1 LKKEFILRIIKSF
14 IVILSFAGLGLGQ
27 SVEIN
32 GEKVEVGQE
41 DLVFEVKGLVCS
53 FCAHGLQKGMSK
65 LKFVDKK
72 KYTKGVYTDITHQ
85 FVKVGLKKN
94 KEPNIDKALTAIQ
107 DAGYEVLR
115 SYLNPTG
122 SDLEMKEYEKGSK

>member
-1 LKKEFILRIIKSF
+1 
-14 IVILSFAGLGLGQ
+14 
-27 SVEIN
+27 
-32 GEKVEVGQE
+32 
-41 DLVFEVKGLVCS
+41 
-53 FCAHGLQKGMSK
+53 MSK

-115 SYLNPTG
+115 SYVNPTG

>member
-1 LKKEFILRIIKSF
+1 MRIVKSF

>member
-1 LKKEFILRIIKSF
+1 MRLIKTLIIT
-14 IVILSFAGLGLGQ
+14 LGLAGIAFGQ
-27 SVEIN
+27 SIEIN
-32 GEKVEVGQE
+32 GQTVEVGQG

-85 FVKVGLKKN
+85 FVKVGLKKD
-94 KEPNIDKALTAIQ
+94 KAPNIDKALTAIQ

-115 SYLNPTG
+115 SYVNPTG
-122 SDLEMKEYEKGSK
+122 SALEMNEYEKASK

>member
-1 LKKEFILRIIKSF
+1 MRNIIKSLIF
-14 IVILSFAGLGLGQ
+14 TIGLAGLSYGQ

-32 GEKVEVGQE
+32 GQKVDVGQE
-41 DLVFEVKGLVCS
+41 DLVFQVKGLVCS
-53 FCAHGLQKGMSK
+53 FCAHGLQKGLSK

-94 KEPNIDKALTAIQ
+94 KKPNIDKALNVIT
-107 DAGYEVLR
+107 DAGYEVLK
-115 SYLNPTG
+115 SYVNPTG
-122 SDLEMKEYEKGSK
+122 SALKVKEYEKASK

>member
-1 LKKEFILRIIKSF
+1 MRIVKSF
-14 IVILSFAGLGLGQ
+14 IVILSFAGLALGQ

-115 SYLNPTG
+115 SYVNPTG
-122 SDLEMKEYEKGSK
+122 SDLEMNEYEKGSK

>member
-1 LKKEFILRIIKSF
+1 MRIIKSF

>member
-1 LKKEFILRIIKSF
+1 LRIIKSF
-14 IVILSFAGLGLGQ
+14 IVILGLAGIAFGQ

-41 DLVFEVKGLVCS
+41 DLVFEIKGLVCS

-85 FVKVGLKKN
+85 FVKVGLKKD
-94 KEPNIDKALTAIQ
+94 KIPNIDKALVAIQ
-107 DAGYEVLR
+107 NAGYEVLK
-115 SYLNPTG
+115 SYVNPTG
-122 SDLEMKEYEKGSK
+122 KALKVKEYEKVSK

>member
-1 LKKEFILRIIKSF
+1 MRIVKSF
-14 IVILSFAGLGLGQ
+14 IVILSFAGLALGQ

-115 SYLNPTG
+115 SYVNPTG

>member
-1 LKKEFILRIIKSF
+1 MRIIKSF
-14 IVILSFAGLGLGQ
+14 IVILGLAGIAFGQ

-41 DLVFEVKGLVCS
+41 DLVFEIKGLVCS

-65 LKFVDKK
+65 LKFIDKK

-85 FVKVGLKKN
+85 FVKVGLKKD
-94 KEPNIDKALTAIQ
+94 KIPNIDKALVAIQ
-107 DAGYEVLR
+107 NAGYEVLK
-115 SYLNPTG
+115 SYVNPTG
-122 SDLEMKEYEKGSK
+122 KALKVKEYEKVSK

>member
-1 LKKEFILRIIKSF
+1 MRIIKSF

-32 GEKVEVGQE
+32 GEKVEIGQE

-115 SYLNPTG
+115 SYVNPTG

>member
-1 LKKEFILRIIKSF
+1 MRIIKSF
-14 IVILSFAGLGLGQ
+14 IVILGLAGIAFGQ

-41 DLVFEVKGLVCS
+41 DLVFEIKGLVCS

-85 FVKVGLKKN
+85 FVKVGLKKD
-94 KEPNIDKALTAIQ
+94 KIPNIDKALVAIQ
-107 DAGYEVLR
+107 NAGYEVLK
-115 SYLNPTG
+115 SYVNPTG
-122 SDLEMKEYEKGSK
+122 NALKVKEYEKVSK

>member
-1 LKKEFILRIIKSF
+1 LRIIKSF
-14 IVILSFAGLGLGQ
+14 IVILSFAGLALGQ

>member
-1 LKKEFILRIIKSF
+1 MRIIKSF
-14 IVILSFAGLGLGQ
+14 IVILGLAGIAFGQ

-41 DLVFEVKGLVCS
+41 DLVFEIKGLVCS

-85 FVKVGLKKN
+85 FVKVGLKKD
-94 KEPNIDKALTAIQ
+94 KIPNIDKALVAIQ
-107 DAGYEVLR
+107 NAGYEVLK
-115 SYLNPTG
+115 SYVNPTG
-122 SDLEMKEYEKGSK
+122 KELKVKEYEKVSK

>member
-1 LKKEFILRIIKSF
+1 MRIIKSF
-14 IVILSFAGLGLGQ
+14 IVILGLAGIAFGQ

-41 DLVFEVKGLVCS
+41 DLVFEIKGLVCS

-85 FVKVGLKKN
+85 FVKVGLKKD
-94 KEPNIDKALTAIQ
+94 KIPNIDKALVANQ
-107 DAGYEVLR
+107 NAGYEVLK
-115 SYLNPTG
+115 SYVNPTG
-122 SDLEMKEYEKGSK
+122 KALKVKEYEKVSK

>member
-1 LKKEFILRIIKSF
+1 MRIIKSF
-14 IVILSFAGLGLGQ
+14 ILILNLTGIVFAQ

-72 KYTKGVYTDITHQ
+72 KYTKGLYTDITHQ
-85 FVKVGLKKN
+85 FVKVGLKKD
-94 KEPNIDKALTAIQ
+94 KKLNIDKALVTIQ
-107 DAGYEVLR
+107 DAGYEVLKF
-115 SYLNPTG
+115 YMNPTG
-122 SDLEMKEYEKGSK
+122 KALEVKEYKKSPK

>member
-1 LKKEFILRIIKSF
+1 LRIIKSF
-14 IVILSFAGLGLGQ
+14 ILILNLTGIVFAQ

-72 KYTKGVYTDITHQ
+72 KYTKGLYTDITHQ
-85 FVKVGLKKN
+85 FVKVGLKKD
-94 KEPNIDKALTAIQ
+94 KKLNIDKALVTIQ
-107 DAGYEVLR
+107 DAGYEVLK
-115 SYLNPTG
+115 SYMNPTG
-122 SDLEMKEYEKGSK
+122 KALEVKEYKKSPK

>member
-1 LKKEFILRIIKSF
+1 MRIIKSF
-14 IVILSFAGLGLGQ
+14 IVILNLAGIAFAQ
-27 SVEIN
+27 SVQIN
-32 GEKVEVGQE
+32 GEKVEVGQG

-85 FVKVGLKKN
+85 FVKVGLKKD
-94 KEPNIDKALTAIQ
+94 KEPNIDKALLAIQ
-107 DAGYEVLR
+107 DAGYEVLK
-115 SYLNPTG
+115 SYVNPTG
-122 SDLEMKEYEKGSK
+122 NALEVQKYEKASK

>member
-1 LKKEFILRIIKSF
+1 MRIIKSF
-14 IVILSFAGLGLGQ
+14 IVILSLTGIAFGQ

-32 GEKVEVGQE
+32 GEKVEVGQK

-53 FCAHGLQKGMSK
+53 FCAYGLQKGMSK

-85 FVKVGLKKN
+85 FVKVGLKKD
-94 KEPNIDKALTAIQ
+94 KKPNIDKALIAIQ
-107 DAGYEVLR
+107 DAGYEVLK
-115 SYLNPTG
+115 SYVNPTG
-122 SDLEMKEYEKGSK
+122 KALEVQEYEKASK

>member
-1 LKKEFILRIIKSF
+1 MRIIKSF
-14 IVILSFAGLGLGQ
+14 IVILSLAGLGLGQ

-115 SYLNPTG
+115 SYVNPTG